1 MAEWGAQ
8 RLIFS
13 PEDGSCVTVFGG
25 ACCRIAV
32 VLSTAGELPKAS
44 KQTRG
49 GHKQAAKKDTKKTKQ
64 KVAAKA
70 SAKRTPKKAP
80 KQTTRK
86 APAGKGKTV
95 AKTATKARMS
105 GLDAA
110 AKVLGETGQPM
121 SCREM
126 VEKMLAQKYWST
138 NGKTPANTLYSAIL
152 RQINTKPKESQFK
165 KVGRGKFALRK

>member
-1 MAEWGAQ
+1 M
-8 RLIFS
+8 
-13 PEDGSCVTVFGG
+13 
-25 ACCRIAV
+25 
-32 VLSTAGELPKAS
+32 AS
-44 KQTRG
+44 KKKRG
-49 GHKQAAKKDTKKTKQ
+49 GQKQAAKKTKK
-64 KVAAKA
+64 KVTAKA
-70 SAKRTPKKAP
+70 SAKKTPKKTP
-80 KQTTRK
+80 KKTTKK
-86 APAGKGKTV
+86 APAGKGKT
-95 AKTATKARMS
+95 AAETATKAAGKTMS

-152 RQINTKPKESQFK
+152 RQINIKPKESRFK

>member
-1 MAEWGAQ
+1 M
-8 RLIFS
+8 
-13 PEDGSCVTVFGG
+13 
-25 ACCRIAV
+25 
-32 VLSTAGELPKAS
+32 AS
-44 KQTRG
+44 KKKRG
-49 GHKQAAKKDTKKTKQ
+49 GRKQAAKKTKK

-80 KQTTRK
+80 KKTTKK
-86 APAGKGKTV
+86 APTGKGKTV
-95 AKTATKARMS
+95 AMTATKARMS
-105 GLDAA
+105 GLEAA

-152 RQINTKPKESQFK
+152 REINAKPKESRFK
-165 KVGRGKFALRK
+165 KVGRGKFAL

>member
-1 MAEWGAQ
+1 M
-8 RLIFS
+8 
-13 PEDGSCVTVFGG
+13 
-25 ACCRIAV
+25 
-32 VLSTAGELPKAS
+32 AS
-44 KQTRG
+44 KKKRG
-49 GHKQAAKKDTKKTKQ
+49 GQKQAAKKNTKK

-70 SAKRTPKKAP
+70 SAKKTPKK
-80 KQTTRK
+80 TTKK
-86 APAGKGKTV
+86 APVGKDKTA
-95 AKTATKARMS
+95 AKAATKAAGKKMS

-152 RQINTKPKESQFK
+152 RQMNTKPKESRFK